1 MKKIVLVLSMMI
13 ACMVN
18 ANAQGSYRGFVDVGP
33 SFGHGVSLDI
43 TTAHGY
49 QFNKNWF
56 AGIGTGLVN
65 IIETSVY
72 ESKSGIQNVEECYFP
87 IFAKVRYDILSEKA
101 LTWFADANI
110 GYAFTSNYMDTGRPL
125 YAAAL
130 FGVRHRL
137 TEKLGLNIGVGCS
150 VIPSFRFRYSSS
162 TSIEDIEEKQ
172 STIKFNIKVGIDF

>member
-1 MKKIVLVLSMMI
+1 MKKIVLVLSVMI

-49 QFNKNWF
+49 QFNQNWF

-65 IIETSVY
+65 ILNTHIHDGDGKNSTTRTEMLSIPLFV
-72 ESKSGIQNVEECYFP
+72 KLRF
-87 IFAKVRYDILSEKA
+87 DILSEKA

-110 GYAFTSNYMDTGRPL
+110 GYAIFPYSDFEAEPV
-125 YAAAL
+125 YASTMIGL
-130 FGVRHRL
+130 RRRL
-137 TEKLGLNIGVGCS
+137 TERFGLNFGIGVS
-150 VIPSFRFRYSSS
+150 LVPSTF
-162 TSIEDIEEKQ
+162 EESYNYKYTKE
-172 STIKFNIKVGIDF
+172 SAIKFNIKVGIDF